1 MWYTELTMAIR
12 RKLKTGENKGPLYD
26 CPVDLDS
33 LIMSNEC
40 SPEWIET
47 NLNVSDDILYDAIRT
62 SMFGNWIL
70 NLDFITG
77 FSSGFRKRLY
87 RNMDAFDQMSK
98 MYFLIKVSGIG
109 DSGLV
114 KEIEDI
120 YLEDGTSGVNVGKL
134 FNPMTMLGNNLKDDD
149 VLVLKG
155 ESTIRQILLKRIRK
169 FLDTGN
175 KDDVDFSHSLFLP
188 TILNPKFFS
197 ALSEA
202 EHVTILGNLDRYF
215 EFIRKFERYISFAR
229 CSRGASDRN
238 PAQCLVKH
246 IFSSGGMYSN
256 RVKMS
261 AWKQL
266 YKETCARTSYL
277 NSIYDLQLVMDV
289 IRKVE
294 SEVVVPS
301 GHTLSEIMEWINKSE
316 GVFESFELDCTLRNL
331 DATDFFIFLFLSV
344 NHPEMANG
352 LVEFQDDAT
361 RDRLFKQL
369 SSVMV
374 PVKEAVDWKL
384 NRTLV
389 NSLNNSSEGNSEDEQ
404 VF

>member
-1 MWYTELTMAIR
+1 MWYTELTMAMR
-12 RKLKTGENKGPLYD
+12 RKLKTGENKGQLYD

-33 LIMSNEC
+33 LIMSDRC
-40 SPEWIET
+40 SPEFIEL
-47 NLNVSDDILYDAIRT
+47 NLDVSDDILYDAIRT

-98 MYFLIKVSGIG
+98 MYFLIKVSGI
-109 DSGLV
+109 DSGCLV

-134 FNPMTMLGNNLKDDD
+134 FNPMTMLGNNMKDDD
-149 VLVLKG
+149 VLLLKG
-155 ESTIRQILLKRIRK
+155 EATIRQVLLKRIRK

-202 EHVTILGNLDRYF
+202 EHVAILGNLDRYF
-215 EFIRKFERYISFAR
+215 EFIRKFERSISFAR
-229 CSRGASDRN
+229 FSRGAFDRN

-266 YKETCARTSYL
+266 YKETCARKSHL
-277 NSIYDLQLVMDV
+277 NSIYDLQLAMDV
-289 IRKVE
+289 VRKVE
-294 SEVVVPS
+294 SDVVIPS
-301 GHTLSEIMEWINKSE
+301 GHTFSEITDWMNNAD

-331 DATDFFIFLFLSV
+331 DSTDFFLLLFMSGKE
-344 NHPEMANG
+344 EMANG

-361 RDRLFKQL
+361 RDRLFRQL
-369 SSVMV
+369 SSIML
-374 PVKEAVDWKL
+374 PVKVAVDWKL